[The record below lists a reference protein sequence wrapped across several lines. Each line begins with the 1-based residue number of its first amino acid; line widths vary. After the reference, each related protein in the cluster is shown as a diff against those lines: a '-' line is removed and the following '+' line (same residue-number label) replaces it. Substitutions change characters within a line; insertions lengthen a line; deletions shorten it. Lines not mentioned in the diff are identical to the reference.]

1 MDNKE
6 IILDVKN
13 LSTSFVVDR
22 KEIPIVKNWS
32 VQIKRGHT
40 LAVVGESG

>member
-13 LSTSFVVDR
+13 LCTTFKVDR
-22 KEIPIVKNWS
+22 KEIPIVKN
-32 VQIKRGHT
+32 VT
-40 LAVVGESG
+40 F